1 MTMTGDFNLD
11 DAVVLYL
18 KRFPGSNEHEFN
30 AHYGSAS
37 DAVRAEVKL
46 LLREAMQIEPDWNR
60 LSLDGAGDYVES
72 VMHVR
77 YPELTTPALD
87 AIGNYFTYAMR

>member
-1 MTMTGDFNLD
+1 MSGDFELG
-11 DAVVLYL
+11 DAVALYL
-18 KRFPGSNEHEFN
+18 KRYPGSNEDEFN

-37 DAVRAEVKL
+37 DAVRAAVKL

-60 LSLDGAGDYVES
+60 LSLDGAANYVES

-77 YPELTTPALD
+77 HPELTTRALD
-87 AIGNYFTYAMR
+87 AIGNYFTYTMR